1 MGSMKKAISPY
12 QAGHLGEMAPYIAR
26 PRKNNR
32 FSFVFQ
38 SVSPQYKKF
47 YSSLRCRVFGV
58 TALALRNHHW
68 PSIFNFTRCF
78 CIKKTSVTHICNL
91 PLHPLHRQFLSLNIL
106 ILKCFCCSG
115 KPLQSRYIVAA
126 SEVIVCFMMT

>member
-1 MGSMKKAISPY
+1 MGPMKKAIPPY
-12 QAGHLGEMAPYIAR
+12 QAGHLGEMASYIT
-26 PRKNNR
+26 NHQNDNR
-32 FSFVFQ
+32 FYFVSQ
-38 SVSPQYKKF
+38 SISPQDRKF
-47 YSSLRCRVFGV
+47 GSSLRCRVFGV

-78 CIKKTSVTHICNL
+78 CIKKTSGTHICNL
-91 PLHPLHRQFLSLNIL
+91 PLHPLHRQFLSLNLL